1 MAVNILMYTRLALE
15 QDIPNIIDLINSHE
29 YMYGIN
35 LKESGLREK
44 QIQIIHKYLQ
54 PDQIGQS
61 VVAVDDEENVL
72 GICVQSFGTKAWILE
87 FCYIRQLLGK
97 NQYNASKIGGV
108 LMDKLCECAEDR
120 GLGTFYYAVR
130 DSKNKRLS
138 LTLSATANLGQR
150 YEFKDI
156 EKIPPLTKTTN
167 ELVAKYIL
175 GTTNGL
181 NKKPIIIRCGYLK

>member
-1 MAVNILMYTRLALE
+1 MYTRLALT
-15 QDIPNIIDLINSHE
+15 QDIPNIIDLINSHD

-44 QIQIIHKYLQ
+44 QIQIISNYML

-61 VVAVDDEENVL
+61 VVALDDEENLL
-72 GICVQSFGTKAWILE
+72 GVCVQSFGTTSWILE
-87 FCYIRQLLGK
+87 FCYIRQLPGK
-97 NQYNASKIGGV
+97 NQYNASKIGGT
-108 LMDKLCECAEDR
+108 LMDKLCEYAEER
-120 GLGTFYYAVR
+120 GLNKFYYAVR
-130 DSKNKRLS
+130 DSENKRLS
-138 LTLSATANLGQR
+138 LTLSATASVGQR

-156 EKIPPLTKTTN
+156 EKIPPLTKTAN

-181 NKKPIIIRCGYLK
+181 NKKPIVIRCGYLK